1 MSFLDLLKAIILGLV
16 EGLTEF
22 APVSSTGH
30 MIIVDDMWLQTTQL
44 LGSKYVANTFKV
56 VIQLGSILAVLV
68 VFRNRFIDLLGLSRF
83 MDRKGRVGQTEDART
98 AGEKGRTGDGHVPGQ
113 LGAGQDLGTPPL
125 AEDGEFQQRQS
136 RHGQPRL
143 KLAQVIVGL
152 VPAGIL
158 GVLLEDFIDEYLFST
173 ATVLIGLVLGA
184 VLMIA
189 ADRFAP
195 KRAKVETVD
204 QITYKQAFTI
214 GLFQCLAIWPG
225 FSRSGSTISG
235 GVLLGLSHRAAAD
248 FTFIMAVPIMAG
260 ASGISLLKN
269 LQYFTPEALPFFI
282 AGFISAFVFALL
294 SIRFFLKLINRIKLV
309 PFAVYRIVLALV
321 IWVVFF

>member
-1 MSFLDLLKAIILGLV
+1 MIDFLHLIKAIILGMV

-30 MIIVDDMWLQTTQL
+30 MIIVDDMWLRTEHL

-56 VIQLGSILAVLV
+56 VVQLGSILAVVV
-68 VFRNRFIDLLGLSRF
+68 VFWNRFMELLGLSRF
-83 MDRKGRVGQTEDART
+83 FGKKRGYSEWSDETMV
-98 AGEKGRTGDGHVPGQ
+98 
-113 LGAGQDLGTPPL
+113 
-125 AEDGEFQQRQS
+125 AEDGAYQPRQLK
-136 RHGQPRL
+136 HGSGSRL

-152 VPAGIL
+152 IPAGVL
-158 GVLLEDFIDEYLFST
+158 GVLLENYIDEYLFST
-173 ATVLIGLVLGA
+173 ATVLIGLVVGA
-184 VLMIA
+184 VLMIV

-204 QITYKQAFTI
+204 QITYKQAFAI
-214 GLFQCLAIWPG
+214 GLFQCLSIWPG

-260 ASGISLLKN
+260 ASALSLVKN
-269 LQYFTPEALPFFI
+269 LQYFTLDVLPFFI
-282 AGFISAFVFALL
+282 VGFISAFVFALL
-294 SIRFFLKLINRIKLV
+294 SIRFFLKLINRVKLV
-309 PFAVYRIVLALV
+309 PFAVYRILLAIV
-321 IWVVFF
+321 IYFVVFF

>member
-1 MSFLDLLKAIILGLV
+1 MSFLELIKAIILGLV

-30 MIIVDDMWLQTTQL
+30 MIIVDDMWLKTGEL

-68 VFRNRFIDLLGLSRF
+68 VFRNRFIDLLGLSRW
-83 MDRKGRVGQTEDART
+83 MPGKSKGTSATGQ
-98 AGEKGRTGDGHVPGQ
+98 GG
-113 LGAGQDLGTPPL
+113 
-125 AEDGEFQQRQS
+125 
-136 RHGQPRL
+136 PRL
-143 KLAQVIVGL
+143 KLMQVIVGL
-152 VPAGIL
+152 IPAGVL
-158 GVLLEDFIDEYLFST
+158 GVLFEDYIDEHLFST
-173 ATVLIGLVLGA
+173 ATVLIGLVIGA
-184 VLMIA
+184 LLMIA

-195 KRAKVETVD
+195 KRVSVETVD
-204 QITYKQAFTI
+204 QISYKQAFSI
-214 GLFQCLAIWPG
+214 GLFQCLSIWPG

-260 ASGISLLKN
+260 ASLISLVKN
-269 LQYFTPEALPFFI
+269 LEYFTIDALPFFVV
-282 AGFISAFVFALL
+282 GFVSAFVFALL

-309 PFAVYRIVLALV
+309 PFAVYRILLAIV
-321 IWVVFF
+321 IWAVYF